1 MDQQRPS
8 PLSTNV
14 TVVRTSSL
22 NNIFSSTKRRA
33 RSKTVTEAN
42 STTEISACSSNNAAA
57 TITSKKPLS
66 RQRSISEL
74 VSRVKLSLRSNSTG
88 SNSSS
93 PISKRRQQQQQQQQ
107 QQHPMLVSYSSKADD
122 YDILRTIGAGATASV
137 YSAVYKPNQSVIAI
151 KTVNLEDIGLDDSR
165 LEALRKEIQIMTLC
179 RHQHLLEVYQSFVH
193 SSQLY
198 IVTPIMSAGS
208 CHDLLSRCHKLGFE
222 ESIVACIIRQVSQ
235 GLEYLH
241 DNELVHRDIKSAN
254 MLLDFDTGIVKLAD
268 FGVSNHLLT
277 NLAEMPKNTN
287 YFRKN
292 STMPDNESTMK
303 SLTESYI
310 SLMSADNFPHHK
322 MSTLMLQPPSVPK
335 KARRSFVGTP
345 CWMAPEI
352 LLNQDYDTKV
362 DLWSLGITSIELA
375 CGKPP
380 FAEYDPMT
388 IFSMIIDDP
397 PPTLYSNHIRYTP
410 SHTIQD
416 FIEKCLDKNPSSRLS
431 VTDALNHPFLKKAAG
446 PHLLQK
452 YLARRPE
459 LNKRSFLM
467 SRSATAKKNHHP
479 GDDDD
484 EYDNDSWDE
493 LSFIETTWNFKE
505 EDIPNG
511 SSSNASTETT
521 TTIKPPLLHTKYLNR
536 SRRTSSNYASPI
548 TPSDHE
554 QQINEFLDTT
564 LPVDYYLKKK
574 RNPEHIEEEFLI
586 TKEYYY

>member
-14 TVVRTSSL
+14 SVARTSSL

-42 STTEISACSSNNAAA
+42 STTITSASCPSNAAA
-57 TITSKKPLS
+57 TITPKKPLS

-74 VSRVKLSLRSNSTG
+74 VSR
-88 SNSSS
+88 
-93 PISKRRQQQQQQQQ
+93 QQKQQLQQQQQ
-107 QQHPMLVSYSSKADD
+107 QQHPMIVSYSSKADD
-122 YDILRTIGAGATASV
+122 YDVLRTIGAGATASV
-137 YSAVYKPNQSVIAI
+137 YSAIYKPNQSVIAI

-165 LEALRKEIQIMTLC
+165 LDALRKEIQIMTLC

-222 ESIVACIIRQVSQ
+222 ESIVACIIKQVSQ

-292 STMPDNESTMK
+292 SAMRDNESTIE
-303 SLTESYI
+303 SLT
-310 SLMSADNFPHHK
+310 DG
-322 MSTLMLQPPSVPK
+322 PK

-388 IFSMIIDDP
+388 VSRVHLA
-397 PPTLYSNHIRYTP
+397 TLHYN
-410 SHTIQD
+410 
-416 FIEKCLDKNPSSRLS
+416 
-431 VTDALNHPFLKKAAG
+431 
-446 PHLLQK
+446 
-452 YLARRPE
+452 
-459 LNKRSFLM
+459 
-467 SRSATAKKNHHP
+467 
-479 GDDDD
+479 
-484 EYDNDSWDE
+484 
-493 LSFIETTWNFKE
+493 
-505 EDIPNG
+505 
-511 SSSNASTETT
+511 
-521 TTIKPPLLHTKYLNR
+521 
-536 SRRTSSNYASPI
+536 
-548 TPSDHE
+548 
-554 QQINEFLDTT
+554 
-564 LPVDYYLKKK
+564 
-574 RNPEHIEEEFLI
+574 
-586 TKEYYY
+586 